1 MVKIEIAGRII
12 PLVWNM
18 SSWIKTEEE
27 LCAFTELRD
36 MLFGKNIKN
45 RGVTKITVE
54 LIRILGNE
62 GLSLAG
68 EESDLT
74 TEWLLKNIR
83 PGRFHALTMKVIDA
97 FTEGMDI
104 KVNKPDPNEERD
116 LVLEEINEK
125 KTEST

>member
-36 MLFGKNIKN
+36 MLFGKGVKN